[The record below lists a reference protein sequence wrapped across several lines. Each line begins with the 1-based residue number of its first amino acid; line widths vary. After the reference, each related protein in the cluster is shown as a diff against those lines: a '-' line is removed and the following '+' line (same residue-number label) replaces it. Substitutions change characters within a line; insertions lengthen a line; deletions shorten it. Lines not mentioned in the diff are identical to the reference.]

1 MWWRNKSIREAV
13 NLGSSFECCGI
24 QRADYSHYH
33 YLKLD
38 SFLQYINMKLKEQEQ
53 INEGVSKEQ
62 EQINEGVSKEQEQNK
77 EEVSKNKRVPDFFR
91 STNVEQGKERAS
103 DYKITGSGDICIYS
117 SLANNLFDLRERP
130 P

>member
-13 NLGSSFECCGI
+13 NLGSSFDCFGI
-24 QRADYSHYH
+24 QRPDYSQYH

-38 SFLQYINMKLKEQEQ
+38 SFLQYIKMKLKEQEQ
-53 INEGVSKEQ
+53 INEGVSKNQ
-62 EQINEGVSKEQEQNK
+62 
-77 EEVSKNKRVPDFFR
+77 RVPDFFR
-91 STNVEQGKERAS
+91 SKNVQQGKERAS
-103 DYKITGSGDICIYS
+103 DYKITGSGDISIYS

>member
-13 NLGSSFECCGI
+13 NLGSSFDCCDI
-24 QRADYSHYH
+24 QRADYSQYH

-38 SFLQYINMKLKEQEQ
+38 SFLQYIKMKLKEQER
-53 INEGVSKEQ
+53 VSKEQ
-62 EQINEGVSKEQEQNK
+62 EQINEGVSKEQEQNN
-77 EEVSKNKRVPDFFR
+77 EGVSKNQRVPDFFR
-91 STNVEQGKERAS
+91 SKNVQQGKERAS